1 MQPILDIRTVRSDL
15 FTYSLGAALQPCRHC
30 DDFFESAECCLRD
43 AGDALHTYFD
53 SVHIR
58 FAGFSLGSYPVARM
72 IHDPPGV
79 FAELMAEVL
88 AIYRQRA
95 APLKAAPHAAS
106 PQLRERPSSA

>member
-15 FTYSLGAALQPCRHC
+15 FTYSLGTAAQPCRHC
-30 DDFFESAECCLRD
+30 GNFFESAECCLRD
-43 AGDALHTYFD
+43 AGEALHTYFD

-79 FAELMAEVL
+79 FAELMADVL

-95 APLKAAPHAAS
+95 AP
-106 PQLRERPSSA
+106 QLRERPSSA